1 MWSDPSLQLLMMV
14 LSVWSSVPSLHN
26 TLEPGLITT
35 DIRGHWDRLPG
46 ARCLVSLL
54 RPPDTPGH
62 QAREWPTLTR
72 SQRHLFLVQSPS
84 SAARDIRTKDCIS
97 PPCLCHL
104 KLVYVRT
111 CTIFQSNRNTM
122 AVVTA
127 SWKPIGEAELMN
139 DGPSESSVSAKITL
153 IHTIILHTKCYRVTK
168 HEPSLSLAPSPVD
181 IHNLIRWHGANVT
194 SHFLTLHPS
203 VLCI

>member
-1 MWSDPSLQLLMMV
+1 
-14 LSVWSSVPSLHN
+14 
-26 TLEPGLITT
+26 
-35 DIRGHWDRLPG
+35 
-46 ARCLVSLL
+46 
-54 RPPDTPGH
+54 
-62 QAREWPTLTR
+62 
-72 SQRHLFLVQSPS
+72 
-84 SAARDIRTKDCIS
+84 
-97 PPCLCHL
+97 
-104 KLVYVRT
+104 
-111 CTIFQSNRNTM
+111 M

-153 IHTIILHTKCYRVTK
+153 IHTIILHTKCYCVTK

-181 IHNLIRWHGANVT
+181 IHNLIRWHGTGANVT